1 VIGVYEVGVDSYC
14 SEYMKYVRRGFD
26 TPVAAREE
34 RSRDGR
40 EGAKEA
46 VVGGTVDERAIKTP
60 FVSKT
65 LCGKIDL
72 LRNVQRQELG
82 KRVNGTCLIFIL
94 L

>member
-1 VIGVYEVGVDSYC
+1 VGLYR
-14 SEYMKYVRRGFD
+14 SEAAGQVRRGFD

-34 RSRDGR
+34 SGWDGR

-60 FVSKT
+60 FVSKN

-72 LRNVQRQELG
+72 LRNVLR
-82 KRVNGTCLIFIL
+82 I
-94 L
+94 